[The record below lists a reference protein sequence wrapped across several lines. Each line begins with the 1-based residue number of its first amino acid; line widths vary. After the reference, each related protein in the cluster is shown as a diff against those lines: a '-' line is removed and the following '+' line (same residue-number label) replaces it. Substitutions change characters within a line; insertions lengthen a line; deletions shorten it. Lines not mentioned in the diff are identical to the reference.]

1 MFDLVTLSDGSVLD
15 VSLYPL
21 PEGQEDGVLS
31 RVQIARAFKMSEN
44 TITKWTSQGMPV
56 EASGGNGTAYEYR
69 LSHCYAWRMQRDT
82 NLRAEKSRGDN
93 IAAQA
98 AMSFR
103 NLDIDQEEIEGK
115 LTAKELREWSEAEY
129 QRNKA
134 AQQRGDLVRSDRT
147 RALLEGLLV
156 NVRMAIDTLPDFMER
171 EFGLTSRQVAQ
182 AQERCDEVLIEMQ
195 TTIARDHLGAGR
207 VVPLGDDARQSGLLV

>member
-1 MFDLVTLSDGSVLD
+1 MIQLVTLSDGSVLD

-21 PEGQEDGVLS
+21 PDGLEDGVLS
-31 RVQIARAFKMSEN
+31 RVQIARAFNVSEN
-44 TITKWTSQGMPV
+44 TVTKWTSHGMPV
-56 EASGGNGTAYEYR
+56 ESEGSNGTAYEFRY
-69 LSHCYAWRMQRDT
+69 SHCYAWRMHRDAS
-82 NLRAEKSRGDN
+82 LRADKARGDQ

-98 AMSFR
+98 AMQFR
-103 NLDIDQEEIEGK
+103 NLDTDQEEVEGT
-115 LTAKELREWSEAEY
+115 LTAKDLREWSEAEY
-129 QRNKA
+129 HRNKA

-207 VVPLGDDARQSGLLV
+207 VVPLGDDARQSDLLV